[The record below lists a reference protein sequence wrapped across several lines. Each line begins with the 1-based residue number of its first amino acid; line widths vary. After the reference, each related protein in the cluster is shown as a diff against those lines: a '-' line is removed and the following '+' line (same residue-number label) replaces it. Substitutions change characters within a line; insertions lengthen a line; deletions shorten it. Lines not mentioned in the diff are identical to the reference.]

1 MLFGKISP
9 QAVIPQMITP
19 FQQTELVAEY
29 ITASAEPYILGTN
42 VVNFHVRYG
51 NFNYNEENVP
61 VSFETLHQ
69 VFISLSGEAIADWGT
84 DDTTVLTAIATEE
97 GTTITE
103 FENWPL

>member
-19 FQQTELVAEY
+19 FQQTELVANY
-29 ITASAEPYILGTN
+29 ITAVAEPYVLGAS

-69 VFISLSGEAIADWGT
+69 VFVSLSGEAIADWGT
-84 DDTTVLTAIATEE
+84 DDATVLAAIATEQ
-97 GTTITE
+97 GTTIVE
-103 FENWPL
+103 FENLSL

>member
-19 FQQTELVAEY
+19 FEQTQLVAEY
-29 ITASAEPYILGTN
+29 ITATAEPYILGAN

-51 NFNYNEENVP
+51 NFNYNGDVP
-61 VSFETLHQ
+61 VSFDTLHQ
-69 VFISLSGEAIADWGT
+69 VYVTLSGEAIADWGT
-84 DDTTVLTAIATEE
+84 DDTTILTAIATEE

-103 FENWPL
+103 FENLSL

>member
-19 FQQTELVAEY
+19 FQQTELVANY
-29 ITASAEPYILGTN
+29 ITAIAEPYILGTN

-69 VFISLSGEAIADWGT
+69 VYVTLSGETIADWGT
-84 DDTTVLTAIATEE
+84 DDTTILTALAIEQ

-103 FENWPL
+103 FENLPL

>member
-19 FQQTELVAEY
+19 FQQTELVANY

-69 VFISLSGEAIADWGT
+69 VFISLSGEAIEDWGT
-84 DDTTVLTAIATEE
+84 DDTTILTALATEQ

>member
-19 FQQTELVAEY
+19 FQQTELVANY

-69 VFISLSGEAIADWGT
+69 VFISLSGEAIEDWGT
-84 DDTTVLTAIATEE
+84 DDTMILTALATEQ

>member
-42 VVNFHVRYG
+42 IVNFHVRYG

-69 VFISLSGEAIADWGT
+69 VYVTLSGEAIADWGT
-84 DDTTVLTAIATEE
+84 DDTTILITIATEQ
-97 GTTITE
+97 GTTITQ